1 MWKNKFAGLVGL
13 TLVSLVAAPRS
24 QGQGLG
30 NSPYSRLGLGDAN
43 PNTGGVRQLGM
54 GGVGLAA
61 PNGVQVNDLNPALV
75 YYTSRTTFEMA
86 LNGQFHT
93 VSNRVESQRD
103 GSATL
108 GYLAFAV
115 PISKWWAA
123 SAGLRP
129 YSSVDYNSVSK
140 EGVQGDPT
148 TRTIIENS
156 GTGGLAEAYM
166 SHAFRLAKGL
176 TVGGTVSYVFGSIDL
191 TSGAHIRPVAPS
203 STVDTTTTITTLEHV
218 HYSDFTY
225 RVGAH
230 YRGKISSN
238 LNYNLAGV
246 YTFQSHLNGFRNTSI
261 ERQDGGVVTST
272 FPQVTDQ
279 QGEAVVPALAQ
290 AGISLDNNKNW
301 SINVDVAQQQWSKFQ
316 AFGVAGGATTGVP
329 LNDTW
334 RAGIGGEIAPD
345 PGSVESYFKR
355 VSYRAGIS
363 VAQMPYRPD
372 GKMMYDRAVSWGFSF
387 PLPTA
392 TALDATTINLGF
404 SYGQRG
410 NTAKSIENP
419 SGNIK
424 ENYVK
429 AQVGVTLNNRWF
441 LKRRIE

>member
-1 MWKNKFAGLVGL
+1 MWKNKIAGLVGL
-13 TLVSLVAAPRS
+13 TVLGLVAAPRS

-43 PNTGGVRQLGM
+43 PNLGGTRQLGM

-61 PNGVQVNDLNPALV
+61 PNGVQVNDLNPALI
-75 YYTSRTTFEMA
+75 YYTSRTTYEVGI
-86 LNGQFHT
+86 NGQFHT
-93 VSNRVESQRD
+93 VRNRLESQRD

-129 YSSVDYNSVSK
+129 YSAVDYNSTSTG
-140 EGVQGDPT
+140 GVAGDPT
-148 TRTIIENS
+148 RQTKEQNT
-156 GTGGLAEAYM
+156 GTGGLAEAHM

-176 TVGGTVSYVFGSIDL
+176 TVGGTASYVFGSIDL
-191 TSGAHIRPVAPS
+191 ASGVSLNNAA
-203 STVDTTTTITTLEHV
+203 TTINTIEHV

-225 RVGAH
+225 RAGAH
-230 YRGKISSN
+230 YRNKLSSN

-261 ERQDGGVVTST
+261 ERLDGAVVTST
-272 FPQVTDQ
+272 IPQVVDQ

-301 SINVDVAQQQWSKFQ
+301 SINLDASHQQWSQFRS
-316 AFGVAGGATTGVP
+316 FGVKGGATAGVA
-329 LNDTW
+329 LSDTW

-345 PGSVESYFKR
+345 PSSVDNYFKR
-355 VSYRAGIS
+355 VSYRAGVS

-372 GKMMYDRAVSWGFSF
+372 GKVMYDRAVSWGFSF
-387 PLPTA
+387 PLPSA
-392 TALDATTINLGF
+392 TVLDATTVNLAF
-404 SYGQRG
+404 TYGQRG

-424 ENYVK
+424 ENYIR
-429 AQVGVTLNNRWF
+429 AQLGVSLNNRWF

>member
-13 TLVSLVAAPRS
+13 TLVGLVAAPRS

-61 PNGVQVNDLNPALV
+61 PNGVHVNDLNPALI

-93 VSNRVESQRD
+93 VSNRLESQRD

-108 GYLAFAV
+108 GYLAFSV

-129 YSSVDYNSVSK
+129 YSAVDYNSTSTGSVA
-140 EGVQGDPT
+140 GDPT
-148 TRTIIENS
+148 AQTLEQNT
-156 GTGGLAEAYM
+156 GTGGLAEAHM

-176 TVGGTVSYVFGSIDL
+176 TVGGTASYVFGSIDL
-191 TSGAHIRPVAPS
+191 ASGVLLNKASVQTQIN
-203 STVDTTTTITTLEHV
+203 TIEHV

-230 YRGKISSN
+230 YRNKLNSKI
-238 LNYNLAGV
+238 NYNLAGV
-246 YTFQSHLNGFRNTSI
+246 YTFQSHLNGFRNTSV
-261 ERQDGGVVTST
+261 ERQDAGVITNT
-272 FPQVTDQ
+272 TPQVTDQ

-301 SINVDVAQQQWSKFQ
+301 SINVDVAQQQWSKFRS
-316 AFGVAGGATTGVP
+316 FGVAGGATTGVP

-429 AQVGVTLNNRWF
+429 AQLGVTLNNRWF